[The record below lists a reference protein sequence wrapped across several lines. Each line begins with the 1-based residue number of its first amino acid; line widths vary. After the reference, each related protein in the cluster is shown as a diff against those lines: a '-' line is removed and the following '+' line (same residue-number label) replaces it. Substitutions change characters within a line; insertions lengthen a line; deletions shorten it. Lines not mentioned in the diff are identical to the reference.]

1 MSAYVDFAISYKN
14 TLNMIYEIDSNKLSD
29 RKRYGNAIA
38 NTYSKGVEFIGK
50 TFVTCITMNFIIN
63 NQDFDYTKVYNL
75 KLYDKS
81 QLLNK
86 ISNDKTKVLLKFIN
100 RNLRNSEAHLSL
112 TFNPI
117 NNIYT
122 YKKSSKNKTKL
133 IHIPG
138 EQIGCNIESWTYSR

>member
-1 MSAYVDFAISYKN
+1 LIIIFLELYINALKINSGKTVDCLTTFFYGTKDNPHLENMSAYVDFAISYKN

-100 RNLRNSEAHLSL
+100 RNLRNSEAHL
-112 TFNPI
+112 
-117 NNIYT
+117 
-122 YKKSSKNKTKL
+122 
-133 IHIPG
+133 
-138 EQIGCNIESWTYSR
+138 